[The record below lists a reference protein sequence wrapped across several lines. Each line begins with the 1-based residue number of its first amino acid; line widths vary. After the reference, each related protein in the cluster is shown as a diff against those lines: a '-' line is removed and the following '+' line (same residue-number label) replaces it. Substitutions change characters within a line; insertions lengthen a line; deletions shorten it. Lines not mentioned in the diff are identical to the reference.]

1 MQKKKM
7 INYQEFSEKK
17 VLVTGSSR
25 GIGLAIAKNFAQTGA
40 KVILHGKNE
49 NSLKII
55 RAEFEE
61 SGWNVDHV
69 ICDLSNVSAVR
80 QMAKNILNNEGRID
94 ILVNNAGIN
103 LRNPLKMISDSD
115 WHQTL
120 QVNLS
125 SSFVLSQEIS
135 PEMINSGWGR
145 IINIGSIMSLVSR
158 SNISAY
164 SSSKHAI
171 AGLTK
176 SLAAELAPNGITVNA
191 IAPGFVRTDATE
203 IHKNNPDFQRMIK
216 VGTPIGRWGEPE
228 EIAGVAVF
236 LASNE
241 ASFII
246 GHVLVVDGGYTA
258 TV

>member
-1 MQKKKM
+1 M

-120 QVNLS
+120 EVNLS
-125 SSFVLSQEIS
+125 SSFVLCQEIS
-135 PEMINSGWGR
+135 TEMINNGWGR
-145 IINIGSIMSLVSR
+145 IINIGSID
-158 SNISAY
+158 
-164 SSSKHAI
+164 
-171 AGLTK
+171 
-176 SLAAELAPNGITVNA
+176 GI
-191 IAPGFVRTDATE
+191 
-203 IHKNNPDFQRMIK
+203 NNPEFKILSSLDISYKENFTLPCCCPLINFLY
-216 VGTPIGRWGEPE
+216 
-228 EIAGVAVF
+228 GVK
-236 LASNE
+236 
-241 ASFII
+241 
-246 GHVLVVDGGYTA
+246 
-258 TV
+258 

>member
-1 MQKKKM
+1 M

-120 QVNLS
+120 STRIQALKRRQKQVV
-125 SSFVLSQEIS
+125 FVGLMGRKKLGPPS
-135 PEMINSGWGR
+135 PGLMCR
-145 IINIGSIMSLVSR
+145 LPRHGSA
-158 SNISAY
+158 NFFP
-164 SSSKHAI
+164 AI
-171 AGLTK
+171 
-176 SLAAELAPNGITVNA
+176 V
-191 IAPGFVRTDATE
+191 
-203 IHKNNPDFQRMIK
+203 
-216 VGTPIGRWGEPE
+216 
-228 EIAGVAVF
+228 
-236 LASNE
+236 
-241 ASFII
+241 
-246 GHVLVVDGGYTA
+246 
-258 TV
+258 